1 MNVARVLSTT
11 AVVVAIGA
19 AAALVIAVSGA
30 TPHPSADSTSTPLP
44 STASSERAVPDESTS
59 ASETT
64 GTPTSTAPT
73 AAASLAT
80 ALAPAPVTTSAG
92 PAAAPVATAPAATH
106 AVTHPATVAPPAPA
120 PVTGQALPLGY
131 STGSATRVITVVAA
145 STGSTVATL
154 QAWDKA
160 PGGGWLRHGSAV
172 TAHVGADGLSTSPSE
187 TRSATPIGSFSLT
200 QSFGAL
206 GNPGTGLPY
215 FQTTTADWWI
225 SESGVGALYNTH
237 QRCSGSCPFT
247 QGDPNEHLITETP
260 FYNYAVVIDY
270 NTANAGTVRQGGG
283 SAFFL
288 HVTNGT
294 PTAGCVAIAQASLVP
309 IMQWLT
315 PAAAPRILIGV
326 A

>member
-1 MNVARVLSTT
+1 MSLARVLSTT

-19 AAALVIAVSGA
+19 AAALVVGMAGA
-30 TPHPSADSTSTPLP
+30 KPRPSAGSTSTPLP
-44 STASSERAVPDESTS
+44 TTVSSERAVPDQSTS
-59 ASETT
+59 AVATT
-64 GTPTSTAPT
+64 GSTPSPAPS
-73 AAASLAT
+73 AASSLAT
-80 ALAPAPVTTSAG
+80 TLAPAPVTTGAVK
-92 PAAAPVATAPAATH
+92 AAAPVANAPAATP
-106 AVTHPATVAPPAPA
+106 AATRPATPAPAAPA

-131 STGSATRVITVVAA
+131 STGSATRVITVVAS

-154 QAWDKA
+154 QAWDRA

-187 TRSATPIGSFSLT
+187 SRSATPIGSFSLT

-206 GNPGTGLPY
+206 SNPGTGLPY
-215 FQTTTADWWI
+215 FQTTLADWWI
-225 SESGVGALYNTH
+225 SQPGALYNTH
-237 QRCSGSCPFT
+237 QHCSGSCPFT
-247 QGDPNEHLITETP
+247 QGDPNEHLVTETP

-270 NTANAGTVRQGGG
+270 NTANAGTVRAGAG

-288 HVTNGT
+288 HVTDGT
-294 PTAGCVAIAQASLVP
+294 PTAGCVAIPQASLIP